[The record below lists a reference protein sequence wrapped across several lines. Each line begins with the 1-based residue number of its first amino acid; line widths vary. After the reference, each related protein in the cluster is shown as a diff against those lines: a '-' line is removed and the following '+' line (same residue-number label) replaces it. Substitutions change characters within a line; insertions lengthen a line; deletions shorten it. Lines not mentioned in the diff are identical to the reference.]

1 MDTGHETAITDAG
14 EPALGRQGEPTPG
27 LRRRRTIR
35 DRLAIRQVV
44 SDATKG
50 TSLVPTDGSP
60 MTFGTQVVSINSVI
74 CFVMLMSVVLCAGLS
89 FLDELARRPGLLNT
103 MTTSVYDFG
112 WFTVANIALIELST
126 AAMIMMTA
134 YNSLGKIRYARYV
147 SRMLVFLLLASAASC
162 LMINGMTTILLA
174 YLVQLS
180 CVIAYQISNDPNLTE
195 NVPRERTLS
204 WRQKVRSAF
213 ASMRFWD
220 RRRGADK
227 KSVGKDEESYRVSY
241 MPLNFFNLFWVFMV
255 GSVVGLVLED
265 IYHVAVYGEWQ
276 SRIGLLWGPF
286 SPIYGMGAVCLT
298 VALNRYWR
306 APAWKVLL
314 VSGVVGS
321 VVEYITSWYL
331 EKSIGVVAWDYT
343 GTLGNV
349 NGRTNLFFF
358 VIWAILGL
366 VWIRSLL
373 PLTMRVV
380 DAIRL
385 DCRAW
390 LTISVAI
397 FMLVNACMTMLTTDC
412 WSRRHSGHEPETIV
426 EIWCS
431 RNYGDEFMESRFET
445 MSFGDDAVHTQIS
458 DSIEKDQHTEG
469 RIGGIRL
476 F

>member
-1 MDTGHETAITDAG
+1 MGPNERDAVADQAIDQATDQGDADG
-14 EPALGRQGEPTPG
+14 NARRGILRGRF
-27 LRRRRTIR
+27 
-35 DRLAIRQVV
+35 AIRKTVI
-44 SDATKG
+44 DAQRG
-50 TSLVPTDGSP
+50 ASLVPTDGSP

-89 FLDELARRPGLLNT
+89 FLGEMTKRAGLLNT
-103 MTTSVYDFG
+103 MATSVYDFG

-126 AAMIMMTA
+126 AAMVMMTA
-134 YNSLGKIRYARYV
+134 YNNLGKIRYARYV
-147 SRMLVFLLLASAASC
+147 SRMLVVLLLASAASC

-195 NVPRERTLS
+195 NVPRARRLS

-220 RRRGADK
+220 RRRGASEED
-227 KSVGKDEESYRVSY
+227 VGKAEESYRTSY

-255 GSVVGLVLED
+255 GCVVGLALEEA
-265 IYHVAVYGEWQ
+265 YHVAVYGGWQ
-276 SRIGLLWGPF
+276 SRAGLLWGPF
-286 SPIYGMGAVCLT
+286 SPIYGTGAVCLT

-314 VSGVVGS
+314 VSGLVGS
-321 VVEYITSWYL
+321 TVEYVTSWYL
-331 EKSIGVVAWDYT
+331 EKSLGIMAWDYT
-343 GTLGNV
+343 GTLGSV

-358 VIWAILGL
+358 VIWALLGL
-366 VWIRSLL
+366 VWIRALL
-373 PLTMRVV
+373 PMTMRVV

-385 DCRAW
+385 NWRAW
-390 LTISVAI
+390 LTIAAAI
-397 FMLVNACMTMLTTDC
+397 FMLVNECMTMLTTDC

-426 EIWCS
+426 EIWCE
-431 RNYGDEFMESRFET
+431 RNYGDELMEERFAT
-445 MSFGDDAVHTQIS
+445 MSFGDDSVHTQIS
-458 DSIEKDQHTEG
+458 DAAEKEAKSAGQ
-469 RIGGIRL
+469 IGDIRL